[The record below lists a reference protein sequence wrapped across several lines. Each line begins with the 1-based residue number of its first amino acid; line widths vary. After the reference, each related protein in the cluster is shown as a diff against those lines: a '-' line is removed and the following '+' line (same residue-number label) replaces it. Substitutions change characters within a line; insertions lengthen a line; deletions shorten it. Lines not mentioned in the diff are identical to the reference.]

1 MMRIRLEPDV
11 ALKLETITVQA
22 RGQEFSGFGFVN
34 VDREHNEFVV
44 YDIVLLDIGSEV
56 FTEIPREKLL
66 ALMDHPDHGKLKCW
80 LHRHPVGD
88 GRPGPH
94 NWSGTDNNT
103 ARNTP
108 LGGIP
113 DLVGWSISIV
123 RTPLGW
129 VGRYDTYGPKGN
141 TWHLE
146 VTPNFGLAFAQE
158 LAAIQSAKP
167 SVNGSGWWGNTYS
180 EGENE
185 EELDSGDN
193 SDPFRYLSWDEIEEV
208 TRMSDDEFQASDYYE
223 DNSGYIHHRKPVAQY
238 GLWDEP
244 DWQIPRRGS
253 FAQGPGGV
261 LDYSPRKGPP
271 PYDVSLQ
278 RAKQQ
283 AEEERSGWPWPK
295 IPIIDWFRRHHGG

>member
-34 VDREHNEFVV
+34 VDREHNEFVI

-66 ALMDHPDHGKLKCW
+66 ALMDHPDHAKLKCW

-113 DLVGWSISIV
+113 ELVGWSISIV

-129 VGRYDTYGPKGN
+129 VGRYDTYGAKGN

-167 SVNGSGWWGNTYS
+167 SASRSGWWGNTYS

-185 EELDSGDN
+185 EADE
-193 SDPFRYLSWDEIEEV
+193 SDPFFFLTAEEQDEVIG
-208 TRMSDDEFQASDYYE
+208 MSDEEFEASDYYQDE
-223 DNSGYIHHRKPVAQY
+223 RGFIRRRRSAQQY

-244 DWQIPRRGS
+244 DWQIPRQGS
-253 FAQGPGGV
+253 FAQRPGGV
-261 LDYSPRKGPP
+261 LEYSPRKGPP
-271 PYDVSLQ
+271 PYDTSLHRQ
-278 RAKQQ
+278 G
-283 AEEERSGWPWPK
+283 AEQDECSGWPWPN
-295 IPIIDWFRRHHGG
+295 IPIISWFRRHHGD